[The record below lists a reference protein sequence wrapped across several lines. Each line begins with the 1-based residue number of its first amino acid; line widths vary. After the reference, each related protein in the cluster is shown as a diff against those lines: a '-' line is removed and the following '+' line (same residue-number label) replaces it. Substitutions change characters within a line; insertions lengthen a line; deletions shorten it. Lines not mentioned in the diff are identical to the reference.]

1 MDQVGRPSR
10 AQPGSWSLQPNQYS
24 KIKLGAGQWP
34 YTYAE
39 QQQVIQL
46 AHAAFDELDLP
57 ANAEERM
64 EFEKKERDASN
75 AFANRS
81 SDESEK
87 NTPQLSNTA
96 TLQSNAVTLVR
107 EREKARTESPSP
119 VMRQKVPTKRGPQSK
134 IAKERAKFVAERQR
148 AGTGSLPNI
157 KGPNGIASP
166 RLGPTASPSVSPE
179 KKDSSKYE
187 NGEYKEKEMV
197 RGKERKDE
205 KEKERRREEK
215 KDREREK
222 EKSRETESSAVS
234 KAKRSQTAYDYSSDE
249 GAASNQIEVKATK
262 TKGVSHEKIEDS
274 PREKP
279 VPLAEIVQKREKRGR
294 KVDYSDSS
302 EEEGEIR
309 GRPKAK
315 ITSDDAARPNKHKR
329 RDSESRR
336 KPSQDRNDSNKRD
349 AESRRIGDNLRTQS
363 QQSKSSRE
371 TFLHRSPPEMTVNLA
386 SRRSQ
391 PADPEA
397 LRDRYEELYPAY
409 NLLANKLSKI
419 HQMAES
425 GEEVGSSEA
434 EIKKMV
440 GKWEKWHKELTEIR
454 RWFGEV

>member
-1 MDQVGRPSR
+1 M
-10 AQPGSWSLQPNQYS
+10 
-24 KIKLGAGQWP
+24 
-34 YTYAE
+34 
-39 QQQVIQL
+39 
-46 AHAAFDELDLP
+46 P

-87 NTPQLSNTA
+87 NAPQLSNTSNSS

-107 EREKARTESPSP
+107 ERDKARTESPAP

-166 RLGPTASPSVSPE
+166 RLGPTASPSISPE
-179 KKDSSKYE
+179 KKDPSNFKD
-187 NGEYKEKEMV
+187 GEHKQKEVIK
-197 RGKERKDE
+197 GKERKDE
-205 KEKERRREEK
+205 QEKEHRRVEK
-215 KDREREK
+215 KEREREE
-222 EKSRETESSAVS
+222 EKSRETGSSAVS
-234 KAKRSQTAYDYSSDE
+234 KTKRSKSTYDYSSDE
-249 GAASNQIEVKATK
+249 GAASTQIEVKPTK
-262 TKGVSHEKIEDS
+262 TKGVNNHKKKAEDS

-279 VPLAEIVQKREKRGR
+279 APLAEIVRKKEKRAR

-302 EEEGEIR
+302 GEEGEIR

-315 ITSDDAARPNKHKR
+315 ITSDEGARSNKHKR

-336 KPSQDRNDSNKRD
+336 KPSRDRTDSDKRD
-349 AESRRIGDNLRTQS
+349 AEDRRAEDNFHTQN

-371 TFLHRSPPEMTVNLA
+371 TSSHPSPSEMAANFA
-386 SRRSQ
+386 SRPSQ
-391 PADPEA
+391 RADPEA

-425 GEEVGSSEA
+425 GKELGSSEA